1 MPADKAVIAV
11 LNTTPEVIELVEE
24 LLESEGYLVVTAIIS
39 DFRRGRANLVEWIEQ
54 HQPDIIIYDLPPPYR
69 EQLNFLAIVH
79 DMQVMQGRRFVYTT
93 TNKEALEREE
103 GGKLGAYEIIG
114 KPYDLEALLK
124 AVEREVKQW
133 RTST

>member
-1 MPADKAVIAV
+1 MPADRPVIGV

-39 DFRRGRANLVEWIEQ
+39 DFRRGRANLVEWMNR
-54 HQPDIIIYDLPPPYR
+54 HQPNILIYDLPPPYR

-79 DMQVMQGRRFVYTT
+79 DMQVMQGRRFIYTT

-103 GGKLGAYEIIG
+103 GGKLGAHEIVG
-114 KPYDLEALLK
+114 KPYDLDALLK
-124 AVEREVKQW
+124 AVDREVKAW
-133 RTST
+133 RTSK